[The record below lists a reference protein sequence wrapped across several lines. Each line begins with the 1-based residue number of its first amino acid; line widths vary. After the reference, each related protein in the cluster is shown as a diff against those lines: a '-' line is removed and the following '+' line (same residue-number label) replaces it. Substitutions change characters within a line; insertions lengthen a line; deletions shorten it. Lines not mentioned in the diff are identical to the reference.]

1 MRVLYGG
8 LKMSQASVA
17 CLEMSYCSRVV
28 ETFDE
33 PGLDLAYRSG
43 ERSIFGVGGGEQI

>member
-8 LKMSQASVA
+8 LKMNQASAA
-17 CLEMSYCSRVV
+17 CPEMSYCSKVV

-43 ERSIFGVGGGEQI
+43 EESVFGIGGGEQI